1 MNDSHIAA
9 LLKAY
14 AHDIKGSLGAN
25 AAFARLILEEYGS
38 KLDEK
43 GAKWLSLMANE
54 YALTDIKL
62 SRLSHYSQL
71 YKYQV
76 RTEDCHLGTI
86 IGTVIGSIIGNNPS
100 DKMQVQANNVAIN
113 YPRKPI
119 IKSDSNLLHMYFS
132 ELIANTQQH
141 AAHQSK
147 HNSETKV
154 HIRYNNA
161 DKVHQLVYIEHDTML
176 SDDEIAYIQL
186 PLKTLD
192 TAHSKLNNAGMG
204 FTILQRIAELLS
216 GNLKVELINNGDDNL
231 QAHSQ
236 GHSDSSLVVTL
247 EFPQE

>member
-1 MNDSHIAA
+1 M
-9 LLKAY
+9 
-14 AHDIKGSLGAN
+14 
-25 AAFARLILEEYGS
+25 
-38 KLDEK
+38 
-43 GAKWLSLMANE
+43 
-54 YALTDIKL
+54 
-62 SRLSHYSQL
+62 SHYSQL

-86 IGTVIGSIIGNNPS
+86 IGTVIGSIIGNNVNDIS
-100 DKMQVQANNVAIN
+100 DKMQVQANNVAIH
-113 YPRKPI
+113 YLRKLI

-147 HNSETKV
+147 HNSQTKV

-161 DKVHQLVYIEHDTML
+161 DKVHQLVYVEHGTAL

-192 TAHSKLNNAGMG
+192 AAHSKLNNAGMG

-216 GNLKVELINNGDDNL
+216 GNLKVELIKNGDDNL

-236 GHSDSSLVVTL
+236 GHSDSSLVVML
-247 EFPQE
+247 EFPQ